1 MIIIKSIAS
10 PAGSG
15 MNFAQDL
22 LNLSFDK
29 ATFATVG
36 HERKDME
43 DTPGKQ
49 IAILRNPYDTIASG
63 AERWIKSSNHKD
75 FVDSE
80 DLLEESNIE
89 GIKHF
94 IGFESKRYYDFF
106 NNIEALDKVKVISFE
121 FLTQQRDA
129 FLDFVQ
135 KYYELEKFVI
145 NRSSDED
152 VFDKIKLRNNV
163 NRVPREKAN
172 ARKIIDNLIIEMYS
186 KDEWECWKIYS
197 DIKAKLD
204 EQGL

>member
-80 DLLEESNIE
+80 DLLEESDIE

-94 IGFESKRYYDFF
+94 IGLESKRYYDFF

-121 FLTQQRDA
+121 FLTQQRDE

-145 NRSSDED
+145 NKSSDED

>member
-1 MIIIKSIAS
+1 MIIVKSIAS

-22 LNLSFDK
+22 LNLSFDR

-49 IAILRNPYDTIASG
+49 IAILRNPYDTVASG
-63 AERWIKSSNHKD
+63 AERWMKSSNHKD
-75 FVDSE
+75 FVGSE
-80 DLLEESNIE
+80 YLLEESDIE
-89 GIKHF
+89 GMKTC
-94 IGFESKRYYDFF
+94 IGHESKRYYDFF

-121 FLTQQRDA
+121 FLTQQQDE

-135 KYYELEKFVI
+135 KYYNLEKFSI
-145 NRSSDED
+145 NKSSDED

-163 NRVPREKAN
+163 NRVPREKAA
-172 ARKIIDNLIIEMYS
+172 ARKIIDGLMLEMYS

-204 EQGL
+204 LEGL

>member
-1 MIIIKSIAS
+1 MIIVKSIAS

-43 DTPGKQ
+43 DTPEKQ
-49 IAILRNPYDTIASG
+49 IAILRNPYDAVASG
-63 AERWIKSSNHKD
+63 AERWMKSSNHKD

-80 DLLEESNIE
+80 DLIEESDID
-89 GIKHF
+89 GIKAF
-94 IGFESKRYYDFF
+94 IGHESKRYYDFF
-106 NNIEALDKVKVISFE
+106 NNIEALDKVKVVSFE
-121 FLTQQRDA
+121 FLTQHRDE

-135 KYYELEKFVI
+135 KYYNLEKFTI
-145 NRSSDED
+145 NKSSDED

-163 NRVPREKAN
+163 NRVPREKAA
-172 ARKIIDNLIIEMYS
+172 ARKIIDDLMLEMYS

-197 DIKAKLD
+197 ELKAKLD
-204 EQGL
+204 EQGM